1 VLAVAVAYGGDPWP
15 GLVSFGVKQAVPSL
29 GLGDEV
35 GAGSNRIQVN
45 SVEVVR
51 KVPTVPYR
59 QGLAAEYSSAG
70 AMERSAVQQQQPS
83 STKVQSI
90 HHLTEGR
97 SSRNLEHETHR
108 LELEAPATLTA
119 SVVADA
125 QVTAADQAVD
135 SAVV

>member
-45 SVEVVR
+45 SAVEVVR

-70 AMERSAVQQQQPS
+70 AMERSSAAAATQQHQGAKHPS
-83 STKVQSI
+83 PYRRKV
-90 HHLTEGR
+90 LPKLGT
-97 SSRNLEHETHR
+97 
-108 LELEAPATLTA
+108 
-119 SVVADA
+119 
-125 QVTAADQAVD
+125 
-135 SAVV
+135 